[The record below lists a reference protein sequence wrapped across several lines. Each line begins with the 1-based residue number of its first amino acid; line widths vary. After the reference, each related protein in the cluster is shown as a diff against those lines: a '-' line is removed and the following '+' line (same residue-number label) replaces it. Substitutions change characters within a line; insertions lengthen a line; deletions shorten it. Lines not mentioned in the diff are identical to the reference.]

1 MKENKNFINRNKYND
16 IKRMGHSEMNEYING
31 IRKVEY
37 EKGYDVGY
45 KIGRVDGHEQGTKDA
60 ENAQNTRS
68 EVDFDKIKASL
79 MKIKGIG
86 EVKSAE
92 ILKILEEELGHGQEK
107 TT

>member
-37 EKGYDVGY
+37 EKGY
-45 KIGRVDGHEQGTKDA
+45 KLGRVDGHKQAMEDF
-60 ENAQNTRS
+60 ENAQNTRAD
-68 EVDFDKIKASL
+68 VDFIKIKAEL

-92 ILKILEEELGHGQEK
+92 ILKILEEELGHEQEK
-107 TT
+107 TD

>member
-1 MKENKNFINRNKYND
+1 MKASKNFITVSKFDKIR
-16 IKRMGHSEMNEYING
+16 RMDRRQVDEYING

-68 EVDFDKIKASL
+68 DVNFDKIKAEL
-79 MKIKGIG
+79 MKINGSTG
-86 EVKSAE
+86 GSWRS
-92 ILKILEEELGHGQEK
+92 
-107 TT
+107 

>member
-1 MKENKNFINRNKYND
+1 MKENKNFINVKKYD
-16 IKRMGHSEMNEYING
+16 KIRRMDRRQMNEYING

-60 ENAQNTRS
+60 ENAQNTRADI
-68 EVDFDKIKASL
+68 DFNKIKVEL

-86 EVKSAE
+86 EVKSQE
-92 ILKILEEELGHGQEK
+92 ILKILEEELTNG
-107 TT
+107 